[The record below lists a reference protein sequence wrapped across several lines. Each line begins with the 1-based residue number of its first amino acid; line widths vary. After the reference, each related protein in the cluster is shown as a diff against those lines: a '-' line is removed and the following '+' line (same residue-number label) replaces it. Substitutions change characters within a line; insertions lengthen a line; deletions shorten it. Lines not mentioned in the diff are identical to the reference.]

1 MKKILNIAILV
12 ILVIGISLLLE
23 LPTPVMIFGIY
34 FVINIATLIEKNK
47 AKNKKSQAN
56 KDPRSI
62 PGKNT
67 DDNEAL
73 RNLREQ
79 TSTKNIE
86 DIVVEIANQNND
98 YAEID
103 YENIYNNEQKKLEE
117 QMMLYN
123 NSVNNIKN
131 NSITVKEINAVKGI
145 NTQASNTRSQKNV
158 FLSTLSIEQAII
170 YDAMLNPKRLNYR
183 FLKKV

>member
-1 MKKILNIAILV
+1 MKKILNIAALIILV
-12 ILVIGISLLLE
+12 IAISLLLE

-34 FVINIATLIEKNK
+34 FVVNIVSSIEKRK
-47 AKNKKSQAN
+47 AKNKKTQAN
-56 KDPRSI
+56 KDSRTI
-62 PGKNT
+62 PSKNI

-79 TSTKNIE
+79 TSTKNID
-86 DIVVEIANQNND
+86 DIVIEISDQDSD
-98 YAEID
+98 YSEID
-103 YENIYNNEQKKLEE
+103 YESVYNNEQKKLEE
-117 QMMLYN
+117 KMILYN
-123 NSVNNIKN
+123 NSANNIEN
-131 NSITVKEINAVKGI
+131 LTIKEIDTQA
-145 NTQASNTRSQKNV
+145 QASNTCSQKNI